1 MSKSQP
7 ITLPCSDRQPKT
19 NSMVYSHVKEYFP
32 VNITVK
38 YVLLDDY
45 IDLAHHYGILLYM
58 YIHTYIYI

>member
-7 ITLPCSDRQPKT
+7 ITLPCSDRQPRT
-19 NSMVYSHVKEYFP
+19 NSMAYSHVKEFFS

-45 IDLAHHYGILLYM
+45 IGLAHHYGILLY
-58 YIHTYIYI
+58 ITC